1 MSYDDFWFIDTRVQ
15 TTNLRRWFT
24 WFIFLFAFVT
34 IGSIMAVKTMYH
46 DIEVV
51 TKNETNFEIKV
62 SEAKT
67 TNVNGYVKGEI
78 INKQEEE
85 INKKYLCFVLC
96 NSNDEIIS
104 TEYIEIEKLE
114 ERQAKSYELK
124 FKHNKVDM
132 VYVLV
137 TDSKI
142 K

>member
-1 MSYDDFWFIDTRVQ
+1 MGYDDFWFIDTRVQ

-67 TNVNGYVKGEI
+67 TNVNGYIKGEI
-78 INKQEEE
+78 TNKQEEE
-85 INKKYLCFVLC
+85 INKKYLCLVLC

-104 TEYIEIEKLE
+104 TEYIEIEKLGAS
-114 ERQAKSYELK
+114 QTKSYELK